1 MREML
6 ERDEPVTVLDVRPE
20 DQSTEWWIPGRVR
33 FDAYGALKA
42 KDPDA
47 MEGGASSSTLH
58 LRRVLVCFSKFL
70 R

>member
-33 FDAYGALKA
+33 FDVYGALKA

-47 MEGGASSSTLH
+47 VEGGRLVEHASP
-58 LRRVLVCFSKFL
+58 
-70 R
+70 